1 MKTCGGGGEERPPPP
16 LNIAFTTLWSLQ
28 EEDRALFSLSH
39 FGLLSLQTFSLH
51 EAVTSRIH
59 GHNSEAMCVSS
70 VTPTAPGVSAQIRS
84 FSLRQG
90 GAGVPESAARGPT
103 VSPKRRCMPARSTW
117 LSLSRSPRG
126 RDRTRAHAA
135 ARGSGRRR
143 RSKGSRGRD
152 VLLGKGRDRG
162 TLAAR
167 ARPGAGCLAAPPRDP
182 GTGQRGAGGAVRLR
196 GSKANRIRRDYSLS
210 QDSRLS
216 PSASAILQ
224 PPGPAQRPQTSRE
237 PERDRPGRGLHRGL
251 RLPSAATEGRARLRR
266 IMGERMFP
274 LTLRF
279 RLRSE
284 RLLRLRLIG

>member
-1 MKTCGGGGEERPPPP
+1 
-16 LNIAFTTLWSLQ
+16 
-28 EEDRALFSLSH
+28 
-39 FGLLSLQTFSLH
+39 
-51 EAVTSRIH
+51 
-59 GHNSEAMCVSS
+59 MCVCSA
-70 VTPTAPGVSAQIRS
+70 TPTAPGVSAQIRS

-90 GAGVPESAARGPT
+90 GAGGPESAARGATT

-143 RSKGSRGRD
+143 SSTGSRGRD

-167 ARPGAGCLAAPPRDP
+167 TRPGAGCLAAPPRGP
-182 GTGQRGAGGAVRLR
+182 GTRQRGAGGAVRLR
-196 GSKANRIRRDYSLS
+196 GSRANRIRRDYSLS

-237 PERDRPGRGLHRGL
+237 SEREKPGRGLDRGL
-251 RLPSAATEGRARLRR
+251 RLPSAATEGGAGLRR
-266 IMGERMFP
+266 IMGERLFP
-274 LTLRF
+274 FDSSL
-279 RLRSE
+279 
-284 RLLRLRLIG
+284 